1 MLLLRAKV
9 LQLLSCNTHTS
20 TQLWTHI
27 MMTHMPLFINCCLSL
42 FVFAFVMQNASST
55 PLNFPFSTNCVCMN
69 PTTVSKLCKI
79 HKKYCNIIPSST
91 SYCIR
96 LQAQVIALDSY
107 LEELKIRF
115 SKHDD
120 QLGKE
125 LPKVKVNLMELAN
138 EQKFTS

>member
-27 MMTHMPLFINCCLSL
+27 MMTHMPLFIYCCLSL

-55 PLNFPFSTNCVCMN
+55 PLNLPYSTNCVFMN
-69 PTTVSKLCKI
+69 PTTVSELCPI
-79 HKKYCNIIPSST
+79 HKKNMVT
-91 SYCIR
+91 SFF
-96 LQAQVIALDSY
+96 QAQDSF
-107 LEELKIRF
+107 LEKLKIRF
-115 SKHDD
+115 SKHED

-125 LPKVKVNLMELAN
+125 SPKVKVNLMELAN
-138 EQKFTS
+138 EQKFTSKDLSD